1 MTSGGWVPKTAMVLA
16 AGLGLRM
23 RPLTLE
29 RPKPLIKVA
38 GRTMLDYAL
47 DRLADAGVER
57 AVVNTHYLGHMI
69 AEHLAHRKAPEIVL
83 SPEPEALETGGG
95 VRAALGHLGDDPF
108 FVVNA
113 DIVWLDGPGSALRQM
128 AALWDPERMDALLLL
143 NPTASAIGY
152 EGAGDYFIEPDGVLR
167 RRAEFEIAP
176 HVYAGVQIVKPALY
190 RDPALPAGKFSNN
203 RVWDTAQAAGRL
215 FGTRHDGLWFHV
227 GTPEALSEAEEI
239 IERGRLRWVLSA

>member
-1 MTSGGWVPKTAMVLA
+1 MTRGDWTPETAMVLA

-47 DRLADAGVER
+47 DRLVDAGVRR
-57 AVVNTHYLGHMI
+57 AVVNTHYLGGMI
-69 AEHLAHRKAPEIVL
+69 ADHLADRNKPEIIL
-83 SPEPEALETGGG
+83 SDEPEALETGGG
-95 VRAALGHLGDDPF
+95 VRAALDHLGDEPF
-108 FVVNA
+108 YVVNA

-152 EGAGDYFIEPDGVLR
+152 DGAGDYFIEPDGVLR

-176 HVYAGVQIVKPALY
+176 QVYAGVQIVKPELY
-190 RDPALPAGKFSNN
+190 RDPSLPPGKFSNN
-203 RVWDTAQAAGRL
+203 RIWDKAQSTGRL

-227 GTPEALSEAEEI
+227 GTPGALAEAEEI